1 MQNILF
7 YIHRFRLEISLIY
20 FKIKKNYS
28 FKIKN
33 RIFDVNPIH
42 YKFWYKVKKNS
53 WEKNNLLI
61 FEKFINKD
69 DEYLDIGAWIGPTLF
84 QASLFT
90 TNISCVEP
98 DPINFYYLKDNLKR
112 SNLSKVIS
120 YHFPIIEEDRLVE
133 FISSDKKGSS
143 TAREIEKNE
152 ENHKYVLNG
161 ITWQKFIL
169 GISNKKF
176 DFIKIDIEGAEYKL
190 ILDIR
195 DYVFKFKPTI
205 YCSFHPFFNKKLHE
219 EKISEILEI
228 LSIYK
233 FCYNENL
240 IKIDINNYI
249 FNFDGRKENSLI
261 FSDKNIKNNDRKSV
275 GQL

>member
-1 MQNILF
+1 MKKILF
-7 YIHRFRLEISLIY
+7 YIHLLRSEISFIY

-33 RIFDVNPIH
+33 RIFNVNPIH

-90 TNISCVEP
+90 TKMSCIEP
-98 DPINFYYLKDNLKR
+98 DPINFNYLKDNLRR
-112 SNLSKVIS
+112 SNLSKVIL
-120 YHFPIIEEDRLVE
+120 YHFPIIEEDKLVN
-133 FISSDKKGSS
+133 FISSEKEGSS

-152 ENHKYVLNG
+152 DNMKYFLNG
-161 ITWQKFIL
+161 ITWHKFIFE
-169 GISNKKF
+169 INNKKF

-190 ILDIR
+190 ILDIK
-195 DYVFKFKPTI
+195 DYVFKFKPTV
-205 YCSFHPFFNKKLHE
+205 YCSFHPFFNKKLHKE
-219 EKISEILEI
+219 TILKILQI

-233 FCYNENL
+233 YCYNENL
-240 IKIDINNYI
+240 NKIDINNYN
-249 FNFDGRKENSLI
+249 FNFERKIGNSLI
-261 FSDKNIKNNDRKSV
+261 FSDKNIIK
-275 GQL
+275 